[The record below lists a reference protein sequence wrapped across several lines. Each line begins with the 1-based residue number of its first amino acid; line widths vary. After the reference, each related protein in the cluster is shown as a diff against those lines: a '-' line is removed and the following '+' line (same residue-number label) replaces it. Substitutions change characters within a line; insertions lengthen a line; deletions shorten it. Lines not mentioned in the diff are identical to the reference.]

1 MTSNR
6 PRPSKRESG
15 VSVLIVVVLLL
26 LMAALVLNSLRQASD
41 ESTASARS
49 RATAR
54 ALHAAD
60 GGLQIAIGHL
70 IQTPPNTNAID
81 TTVDGISVQS
91 RSRDQGSAQAIVG
104 ETGSLSPPDGYEL
117 GAGYTSETFSLNIT
131 AESNAGSLVEV
142 EGKMIRFSAVP
153 DVY

>member
-26 LMAALVLNSLRQASD
+26 LMAALVLNSL
-41 ESTASARS
+41 
-49 RATAR
+49 
-54 ALHAAD
+54 
-60 GGLQIAIGHL
+60 LQIAIGHL
-70 IQTPPNTNAID
+70 IQTPPNTAAID